1 MKKLVFFLIVTLLY
15 SAPCVAVKTFSL
27 VTVDFPPYYG
37 RDLPDKGWVSEVV
50 TAALKAQGYEA
61 DIRFMPWTEA
71 VESTKEGDYDAL
83 LGAYRTRERA
93 RLYYFTAPIG
103 QVRTGLFKRTDK
115 EISFSELNELKRYKI
130 GVVKGY
136 ATSKKFDSADFL
148 DKVPVNNLSTGLKQV
163 YNGILDLMADSRAVG
178 KYQIKGLENETPGIS
193 SEIEFIQP
201 VLAMNKIYVA
211 ISKKATKSQKKL
223 INFNQGLRKIY
234 LNGTFKKIKEK
245 HKKYNE

>member
-15 SAPCVAVKTFSL
+15 SAPCIAVKTFSL

-37 RDLPDKGWVSEVV
+37 RNLPNKGWVSEVV
-50 TAALKAQGYEA
+50 TEALKSQGYEA
-61 DIRFMPWTEA
+61 EIKFMPWTDA

-83 LGAYRTRERA
+83 LGAYRTRKRTK
-93 RLYYFTAPIG
+93 LYYFTAPIG

-115 EISFSELNELKRYKI
+115 KISFSELTELKNYKI
-130 GVVKGY
+130 GVVEGY

-148 DKVPVNNLSTGLKQV
+148 KKIPVSNLNTGLKQV

-178 KYQIKGLENETPGIS
+178 KYHIKSLETEAPGIGAQ
-193 SEIEFIQP
+193 IEFIQP

-211 ISKKATKSQKKL
+211 ISKKATKAQKKL
-223 INFNQGLRKIY
+223 IHFNQGLRRIY
-234 LNGTFKKIKEK
+234 LNGTFKRIKEK
-245 HKKYNE
+245 HKKLNE